1 MGIPSYY
8 RKLLRSCPHL
18 IRSDKPSGGS
28 EAKIGWLFMD
38 YNCLIYH
45 CLYRPDA
52 PVYPSMA
59 ETDPSVKT
67 AWEEE
72 FIASV
77 LDYTVHV
84 IRQVGAEKGVY
95 IAVDGVVPMAKMR
108 QQRLRRFKSSWLA
121 DQGIG
126 RGGSRD
132 NEEREVGPRW
142 NTNAI
147 TPGTEFMDRLH
158 AGLLRMVEKEGKT
171 GVWRV
176 SSCREW
182 GEGEHKIMAEWR
194 RAHRGSGDGMVIYGL
209 DADLIVLS
217 LLASETEGF
226 TGGTWLFREA
236 MERGSVQYDLFGEEM
251 YEWFSVDVL
260 REWLIQSL
268 PSARGGVRAGKE
280 MERAFVL
287 DYTCMMSFLG
297 NDFLPASLSYK
308 MRDDGH
314 TVLLNMLH
322 RQFAEGVR
330 LVGREEEGYPVRVEG
345 LLVWIQAL
353 ARDEEERIQE
363 AVLKKRRMAE
373 QSFTVEEMGRVG
385 HEDWPLF
392 KMEEAVLLW
401 KGHGRPRLDRQWR
414 ERYLTHFFPGFPD
427 HASSRADLARRYLY
441 GIQWVWAYYMGRME
455 DVCFEWFYPF
465 SLPPLWSWLV
475 EEMAQSGMPPFA
487 GTVQVRGSD
496 IQPCE
501 QLALVLPVE
510 SWSLLPPCPQRA
522 LPYRA
527 PHLFP
532 TEFSFDSVGKRFFWE
547 CESMIPI
554 PTIREI
560 KGWCL

>member
-8 RKLLRSCPHL
+8 RKLLRVCPRL
-18 IRSDKPSGGS
+18 VRSDKPSES
-28 EAKIGWLFMD
+28 VGWLFMD

-59 ETDPSVKT
+59 ETDPSIRA

-72 FIASV
+72 FITSV

-121 DQGIG
+121 ERGIG
-126 RGGSRD
+126 RGGM
-132 NEEREVGPRW
+132 EEKESGPRW

-147 TPGTEFMDRLH
+147 TPGTVFMDRLH
-158 AGLLRMVEKEGKT
+158 AGLLRRVEEEGKT

-194 RAHRGSGDGMVIYGL
+194 RAHRGSGDGMVVYGL

-217 LLASETEGF
+217 LLGAETGGF

-236 MERGSVQYDLFGEEM
+236 MERGSVQYDMFGQEN
-251 YEWFSVDVL
+251 YEWFSVDAL
-260 REWLIQSL
+260 REWLVR
-268 PSARGGVRAGKE
+268 PYATATAGAGAGGGIEK
-280 MERAFVL
+280 AFLL

-314 TVLLNMLH
+314 GVLLELLH
-322 RQFAEGVR
+322 RQFAAGVR
-330 LVGREEEGYPVRVEG
+330 LVGSEEEGWPLQTEG
-345 LLVWIQAL
+345 LLAFLQAL
-353 ARDEEERIQE
+353 AGGEEEKVQE
-363 AVLKKRRMAE
+363 AVLKKRRTAE
-373 QSFTVEEMGRVG
+373 QAFTVEEMGRVG
-385 HEDWPLF
+385 HEDWPLSV
-392 KMEEAVLLW
+392 MEEAVLLRE
-401 KGHGRPRLDRQWR
+401 GQGQGRPWVRLDRDWR
-414 ERYLTHFFPGFPD
+414 ERYLSHFFPGFPD

-441 GIQWVWAYYMGRME
+441 GIQWVWAYYMGRIE
-455 DVCFEWFYPF
+455 EVCFEWFYPF

-475 EEMAQSGMPPFA
+475 EEIGRAGLPAFV
-487 GTVQVRGSD
+487 GTVQVRGSE

-560 KGWCL
+560 KGWCTST

>member
-1 MGIPSYY
+1 M
-8 RKLLRSCPHL
+8 RSCPHL
-18 IRSDKPSGGS
+18 VRSDKPSAGAAG
-28 EAKIGWLFMD
+28 AGWLFMD

-45 CLYRPDA
+45 CLYRPNA

-59 ETDPSVKT
+59 ETDSSVKEE
-67 AWEEE
+67 WEKK
-72 FIASV
+72 FIDSV

-95 IAVDGVVPMAKMR
+95 IAIDGVVPMAKMR
-108 QQRLRRFKSSWLA
+108 QQRLRRFKSSWMA
-121 DQGIG
+121 GQGIG
-126 RGGSRD
+126 RDGKRD
-132 NEEREVGPRW
+132 AVEEKESGVRW

-147 TPGTEFMDRLH
+147 TPGTVFMDRLH
-158 AGLLRMVEKEGKT
+158 AGLLRRVEEEGKT

-194 RAHRGSGDGMVIYGL
+194 KAHHGEVDGMVVYGL

-217 LLASETEGF
+217 MLAGETEGF

-236 MERGSVQYDLFGEEM
+236 MERGSVQYDLFGQES
-251 YEWFSVDVL
+251 YEWFSVDAL
-260 REWLIQSL
+260 REWLVQ
-268 PSARGGVRAGKE
+268 PYAGQGKE
-280 MERAFVL
+280 VEQAFVL
-287 DYTCMMSFLG
+287 DYTLMMSFLG

-314 TVLLNMLH
+314 TVLLDILH
-322 RQFAEGVR
+322 RQFAEGRR
-330 LVGREEEGYPVRVEG
+330 LVGSKAEGWPLQAEG
-345 LLVWIQAL
+345 LLAL
-353 ARDEEERIQE
+353 LHTLTKDEERRVQD
-363 AVLKKRRMAE
+363 AVLKKRRMGE
-373 QSFTVEEMGRVG
+373 QSYTVEEMGRVG
-385 HEDWPLF
+385 HEDWPLSVQ
-392 KMEEAVLLW
+392 EEAVLLRQ
-401 KGHGRPRLDRQWR
+401 GQGFVRLDSAWR
-414 ERYLTHFFPGFPD
+414 GTYLTHFFPGFPD
-427 HASSRADLARRYLY
+427 HASSRIALSRRYLY
-441 GIQWVWAYYMGRME
+441 GVQWVWAYYVGRIE
-455 DVCFEWFYPF
+455 NVCFEWFYPF
-465 SLPPLWSWLV
+465 SLPPLWSWLA
-475 EEMAQSGMPPFA
+475 EEMKQSGLPVFV
-487 GTVQVRGSD
+487 GTVQVRGSE

-501 QLALVLPVE
+501 QLALVLPVD

-532 TEFSFDSVGKRFFWE
+532 TTFSFDSVGKRFFWE

>member
-8 RKLLRSCPHL
+8 RKLLRSHPRL
-18 IRSDKPSGGS
+18 IRSDRPSGGM
-28 EAKIGWLFMD
+28 GWLFMD

-59 ETDPSVKT
+59 ETDPSIKT

-108 QQRLRRFKSSWLA
+108 QQRLRRFKSSWLFS
-121 DQGIG
+121 QGIG

-132 NEEREVGPRW
+132 NEEKESGPRW

-158 AGLLRMVEKEGKT
+158 AGLLRMIKKEGKT

-194 RAHRGSGDGMVIYGL
+194 RAHRGSGDGMVVYGL

-217 LLASETEGF
+217 LLAKETEGF
-226 TGGTWLFREA
+226 TGGVWLFREA
-236 MERGSVQYDLFGEEM
+236 MERGSVQYDVFHKEV
-251 YEWFSVDVL
+251 YEWFSVDAL
-260 REWLIQSL
+260 REWL
-268 PSARGGVRAGKE
+268 VAGLGL
-280 MERAFVL
+280 ERAKEFVL
-287 DYTCMMSFLG
+287 DYTMMMSFLG

-314 TVLLNMLH
+314 AVLLELLH
-322 RQFAEGVR
+322 RQFAEGQR
-330 LVGREEEGYPVRVEG
+330 LVGSEAEGWPVRVEG
-345 LLVWIQAL
+345 LLSLVHAL
-353 ARDEEERIQE
+353 AREEEERVQE

-392 KMEEAVLLW
+392 KMEEAVLLHE
-401 KGHGRPRLDRQWR
+401 GQGQGQVRPWVRLDREWR
-414 ERYLTHFFPGFPD
+414 GTYLTHFFPGFPD

-441 GIQWVWAYYMGRME
+441 GIQWVWAYYMGRIE

-465 SLPPLWSWLV
+465 SLPPLWSWVL
-475 EEMAQSGMPPFA
+475 EEIVRSGLPAFA
-487 GTVQVRGSD
+487 GTVQVRGSE

-501 QLALVLPVE
+501 QLALVLPVD

-560 KGWCL
+560 QAWLA